1 MLTIRK
7 KSLNLANGKVGVI
20 SDTHGLLRPAAIAV
34 LKGTDLIIHAG
45 DIGKPEVL
53 TALKNLAPVLAIR
66 GNNDRQAW
74 ARTIP
79 DVLQLR
85 LHELKLQVIHDVYDL
100 DGDPATAGFRVVIS
114 GHSHM
119 PGVTT
124 RDHVLYINPGSAG
137 PRRFKLPV
145 AVAVLAIRHPH
156 VSAEIVELLD

>member
-1 MLTIRK
+1 MPTIRK

-20 SDTHGLLRPAAIAV
+20 SDTHGLLRPAALAA
-34 LKGTDLIIHAG
+34 LKGTELIIHAG
-45 DIGKPEVL
+45 DIGKPEIL

-74 ARTIP
+74 ARTLP

-85 LHELKLQVIHDVYDL
+85 LHDLKLQVIHDVHDI
-100 DGDPATAGFRVVIS
+100 DGDPAAAGFGVVIS

-119 PGVTT
+119 PGVTK

-145 AVAVLAIRHPH
+145 AVAVLAIRQPH
-156 VSAEIVELLD
+156 VSAEIVELLV

>member
-1 MLTIRK
+1 MPTIRK

-20 SDTHGLLRPAAIAV
+20 SDTHGLLRPAALAA
-34 LKGTDLIIHAG
+34 LKGTELIIHAG
-45 DIGKPEVL
+45 DIGKPEIL

-66 GNNDRQAW
+66 GNNDRQPW
-74 ARTIP
+74 ARTLP

-85 LHELKLQVIHDVYDL
+85 LHDLKLQVIHDVHDI
-100 DGDPATAGFRVVIS
+100 DGDPAAAGFGVVIS

-119 PGVTT
+119 PGVTK

-145 AVAVLAIRHPH
+145 AVAVLSIRQPH
-156 VSAEIVELLD
+156 VSAEIVELLV